1 MINYILLIFLNFLFF
16 RYYLIISKKY
26 NLYDYPDNFRKK
38 HKGPTPLLG
47 GLLIFLSLSFYIFL
61 DYIGGFSLSYFSTN
75 KEIFVFFFI
84 SSAFFFLGYCDDRF
98 QLKANYKLLI
108 TSVLIF
114 LAMFFDNNLVIRH
127 IDFSFIDFKLEF
139 FNLSYFITI
148 LCFLLFIN
156 SFNMLDGIN
165 AQATSYGLF
174 IIILFII
181 SDINSFLF
189 LCLLISLLFFLFFN
203 FKGKMFLG
211 DSGTMLIGFIF
222 SYFFIKSSN
231 ELRLFHSDEIFLI
244 MMIPG
249 LELMRLAI
257 TRLIKKKHPFKPD
270 DNHIHHY
277 MVDKFGYLKSY
288 FLIQLLLIAPYLS
301 YLIFSNSIVS
311 FIIVLLIYSL
321 TVIFVKKKN
330 YKKI

>member
-1 MINYILLIFLNFLFF
+1 MINYITLILLNFIFF
-16 RYYLIISKKY
+16 RYYLTISKKY
-26 NLYDYPDNFRKK
+26 NLYDYPDNLRKK
-38 HKGPTPLLG
+38 HKEPTPLLG
-47 GLLIFLSLSFYIFL
+47 GLLVFLNLIFYTFL
-61 DYIGGFSLSYFSTN
+61 AYGEGFSLGYFST
-75 KEIFVFFFI
+75 KQETLVFFLI
-84 SSAFFFLGYCDDRF
+84 SSAFFFLGYYDDKF
-98 QLKANYKLLI
+98 HLKANYKLIIISLLVSI
-108 TSVLIF
+108 T
-114 LAMFFDNNLVIRH
+114 MFFDKDLVIRY
-127 IDFSFIDFKLEF
+127 IDFSFIDYKLKF
-139 FNLSYFITI
+139 FSLSYFITI

-165 AQATSYGLF
+165 GQTTSYSLF

-181 SDINSFLF
+181 SDINLFLF
-189 LCLLISLLFFLFFN
+189 LCLLISLPFFLFFN

-211 DSGTMLIGFIF
+211 DSGTMLLGFIF

-249 LELMRLAI
+249 LELLRLAI

-270 DNHIHHY
+270 NNHIHHY

-288 FLIQLLLIAPYLS
+288 FLIQLLLITPYLF

-311 FIIVLLIYSL
+311 FIIFFSIYSL
-321 TVIFVKKKN
+321 TIIFVKKK
-330 YKKI
+330 

>member
-181 SDINSFLF
+181 SDINSFCF
-189 LCLLISLLFFLFFN
+189 YAC
-203 FKGKMFLG
+203 
-211 DSGTMLIGFIF
+211 
-222 SYFFIKSSN
+222 
-231 ELRLFHSDEIFLI
+231 
-244 MMIPG
+244 
-249 LELMRLAI
+249 
-257 TRLIKKKHPFKPD
+257 
-270 DNHIHHY
+270 
-277 MVDKFGYLKSY
+277 
-288 FLIQLLLIAPYLS
+288 
-301 YLIFSNSIVS
+301 
-311 FIIVLLIYSL
+311 
-321 TVIFVKKKN
+321 
-330 YKKI
+330 